1 MAIYLNNNVGVK
13 LATNAAPTTPSVD
26 ISAFVTNAVINQIVD
41 ELEVTAMG
49 DLSHRFV
56 AGLQSGT
63 FTIDFLNEWATSQVM
78 QTLNEAFGKTLAVS
92 VITVKG
98 ATVSAA
104 NPTYQFSI
112 LVNNLTPIGQGGV
125 AEIATSSLSFT
136 VNSAITVSPSVAF

>member
-26 ISAFVTNAVINQIVD
+26 ISSLVTSAVINQIVD

-49 DLSHRFV
+49 DSSHKYV

-63 FTIDFLNEWATSQVM
+63 FTIDFINDWATSQVM

-98 ATVSAA
+98 TAVSAA
-104 NPTYQFSI
+104 NPSYQFSI
-112 LVNNLTPIGQGGV
+112 LVNNLTPIGTAGV
-125 AEIATSSLSFT
+125 AEVATSSVTFT
-136 VNSAITVSPSVAF
+136 LNSALTVSPSVAF

>member
-13 LATNAAPTTPSVD
+13 LATDAAPTTPSID
-26 ISAFVTNAVINQIVD
+26 ISSYVTNAVINQIVD

-49 DLSHRFV
+49 DASHKFV

-63 FTIDFLNEWATSQVM
+63 FTIDFINDWAASQVNE
-78 QTLNEAFGKTLAVS
+78 TLSAAFGQTLAVS

-98 ATVSAA
+98 TAVAAT

-112 LVNNLTPIGQGGV
+112 FVNNLTPIGQGGV
-125 AEIATSSLSFT
+125 SEIATSSLSFT

>member
-13 LATNAAPTTPSVD
+13 LATAAAPTVPSVD

-49 DLSHRFV
+49 DTAHKFV

-63 FTIDFLNEWATSQVM
+63 FSIDFINDWATSQVM
-78 QTLNEAFGKTLAVS
+78 QTLNLAFGQTLAVS

-98 ATVSAA
+98 TTVSAA

-125 AEIATSSLSFT
+125 AEVATSSLSFT

>member
-13 LATNAAPTTPSVD
+13 LATNAAPTTPSID
-26 ISAFVTNAVINQIVD
+26 ISSYVTNAVINQIVD
-41 ELEVTAMG
+41 ELEVTSMG
-49 DLSHRFV
+49 STAHQFV

-63 FTIDFLNEWATSQVM
+63 FQIDILNEWATSQVM

-98 ATVSAA
+98 TTVSAA

-112 LVNNLTPIGQGGV
+112 LVNNLTPIGTGGV
-125 AEIATSSLSFT
+125 AELATSSLSFT
-136 VNSAITVSPSVAF
+136 INSAVTVSPSVAF

>member
-13 LATNAAPTTPSVD
+13 LATNAAPTTPSID
-26 ISAFVTNAVINQIVD
+26 ISAYVTNAVINQIVD

-49 DLSHRFV
+49 DSAHKFV

-63 FTIDFLNEWATSQVM
+63 FTVDFLNEWASSQVM
-78 QTLNEAFGKTLAVS
+78 QTLNAAFGQTLAVS

-98 ATVSAA
+98 TTVSAA

>member
-13 LATNAAPTTPSVD
+13 LATAAAPTTPSID
-26 ISAFVTNAVINQIVD
+26 ISAYVTNAVINQIVD
-41 ELEVTAMG
+41 ELEITAMG
-49 DLSHRFV
+49 SQSHQYV

-63 FTIDFLNEWATSQVM
+63 FTLDFINDWASSQVM
-78 QTLNEAFGKTLAVS
+78 QTLNDSFGKTLSVS

-98 ATVSAA
+98 TTVSAA

-112 LVNNLTPIGQGGV
+112 LVNNLTPLGQGGV
-125 AEIATSSLSFT
+125 AEIATSSVTFT

>member
-13 LATNAAPTTPSVD
+13 LATAAAPTTPSVD

-41 ELEVTAMG
+41 ELEITAMG
-49 DLSHRFV
+49 DTAHKFV

-63 FTIDFLNEWATSQVM
+63 FTIDFLNEWASAQVM
-78 QTLNEAFGKTLAVS
+78 QTLNAAFGQTLAVS

-98 ATVSAA
+98 TTVSAA
-104 NPTYQFSI
+104 NPTYQFSV

-136 VNSAITVSPSVAF
+136 VNSAVTVSSSVAF

>member
-13 LATNAAPTTPSVD
+13 LATAAAPTVPSVD

-49 DLSHRFV
+49 DTAHKFV

-63 FTIDFLNEWATSQVM
+63 FTVDFLNEWASSQVM
-78 QTLNEAFGKTLAVS
+78 QTLNAAFGQTLAVS

-98 ATVSAA
+98 TAVSAA

>member
-13 LATNAAPTTPSVD
+13 LATAAAPTTPSID
-26 ISAFVTNAVINQIVD
+26 ISAYVTNAVINQIVD

-49 DLSHRFV
+49 DSAHKYV

-63 FTIDFLNEWATSQVM
+63 FQIDFINDWAASQVM
-78 QTLNEAFGKTLAVS
+78 QTLNAAFGQTLSIS

-98 ATVSAA
+98 TAVSAA
-104 NPTYQFSI
+104 NPSYQFSI
-112 LVNNLTPIGQGGV
+112 LVNNLTPLGQGGV
-125 AEIATSSLSFT
+125 AEIATSSVSFT

>member
-13 LATNAAPTTPSVD
+13 LATNAAPTTPSID
-26 ISAFVTNAVINQIVD
+26 ISSLVTSAVINQIVD

-49 DLSHRFV
+49 DSAHKFV

-63 FTIDFLNEWATSQVM
+63 FTIDFINDWATSQVM

-98 ATVSAA
+98 TAVSAA
-104 NPTYQFSI
+104 NPSYQFSI
-112 LVNNLTPIGQGGV
+112 LVNNLTPIGTAGV
-125 AEIATSSLSFT
+125 AEVATSSVTFT
-136 VNSAITVSPSVAF
+136 LNSTLTVSPSVAF

>member
-13 LATNAAPTTPSVD
+13 LATNAAPTTPSID
-26 ISAFVTNAVINQIVD
+26 ISSLVTSAVINQIVD

-49 DLSHRFV
+49 DSSHKFV

-63 FTIDFLNEWATSQVM
+63 FTIDFINDWANSTVM

-98 ATVSAA
+98 TTVSAA
-104 NPTYQFSI
+104 NPSYQFSI
-112 LVNNLTPIGQGGV
+112 LVNNLTPIGTAGV
-125 AEIATSSLSFT
+125 AEVATSSITFT
-136 VNSAITVSPSVAF
+136 INSALTVSPSVAF

>member
-13 LATNAAPTTPSVD
+13 LATAAAPTTPSVD

-41 ELEVTAMG
+41 ELEITAMG
-49 DLSHRFV
+49 DTAHKFV

-63 FTIDFLNEWATSQVM
+63 FTIDFLNEWASAQVM
-78 QTLNEAFGKTLAVS
+78 QTLNAAFGQTLAVS

-98 ATVSAA
+98 TAVSAA

>member
-13 LATNAAPTTPSVD
+13 LATAAAPTSPSID
-26 ISAFVTNAVINQIVD
+26 ISAYVTNAVINQIVD
-41 ELEVTAMG
+41 ELQVTAMG
-49 DLSHRFV
+49 DSAHKFV

-63 FTIDFLNEWATSQVM
+63 FTIDFINDWASSQVM
-78 QTLNEAFGKTLAVS
+78 QTLNAAFGQTLAIS

-98 ATVSAA
+98 TAVSAA

-125 AEIATSSLSFT
+125 AEVATSSLSFT

>member
-13 LATNAAPTTPSVD
+13 LATNAAPTTPSID
-26 ISAFVTNAVINQIVD
+26 ISSLVTSAVINQIVD

-49 DLSHRFV
+49 DSAHKFV

-63 FTIDFLNEWATSQVM
+63 FTIDFINDWATNQVM

-98 ATVSAA
+98 TAVSAA
-104 NPTYQFSI
+104 NPSYQFSI
-112 LVNNLTPIGQGGV
+112 LVNNLTPIGTAGV
-125 AEIATSSLSFT
+125 AEVATSSITFT
-136 VNSAITVSPSVAF
+136 LNSALTVSPSVAF

>member
-13 LATNAAPTTPSVD
+13 LATAAAPTTPSVD

-49 DLSHRFV
+49 DTAHKFV

-63 FTIDFLNEWATSQVM
+63 FTIDFLNEWASSQVM
-78 QTLNEAFGKTLAVS
+78 QTLNAAFGQTLAVS

-98 ATVSAA
+98 TAVSAA

-125 AEIATSSLSFT
+125 SEIATSSLSFT
-136 VNSAITVSPSVAF
+136 VNSAITVSPTVAF

>member
-1 MAIYLNNNVGVK
+1 
-13 LATNAAPTTPSVD
+13 
-26 ISAFVTNAVINQIVD
+26 VTNAVINQIVD

-49 DLSHRFV
+49 DTAHKFV

-63 FTIDFLNEWATSQVM
+63 FTIDFINDWAAASVNE
-78 QTLNEAFGKTLAVS
+78 TLSAAFGKTLAVS

-98 ATVSAA
+98 TAVSAT

-125 AEIATSSLSFT
+125 SEIATSSLSFT

>member
-13 LATNAAPTTPSVD
+13 LATNAAPTTPSID
-26 ISAFVTNAVINQIVD
+26 ISSYVTNAVINQIVD

-49 DLSHRFV
+49 DTAHKFV

-63 FTIDFLNEWATSQVM
+63 FSIDFINDWAAAQVND
-78 QTLNEAFGKTLAVS
+78 TLSAAFGKTLAVS

-98 ATVSAA
+98 TAVSAT

-125 AEIATSSLSFT
+125 SEIATSSLSFT
-136 VNSAITVSPSVAF
+136 VNSAITVSPSVPF

>member
-13 LATNAAPTTPSVD
+13 LATAAAPTAPTID
-26 ISAFVTNAVINQIVD
+26 ISAYVTNAVINQIVD
-41 ELEVTAMG
+41 ELQVTAMG
-49 DLSHRFV
+49 DSAHKFV

-63 FTIDFLNEWATSQVM
+63 FTIDFINDWASSQVM
-78 QTLNEAFGKTLAVS
+78 QTLNAAFGQTLAIS

-98 ATVSAA
+98 TAVSAA

-125 AEIATSSLSFT
+125 AEVATSSLSFT

>member
-13 LATNAAPTTPSVD
+13 LATAAAPTVPSVD

-49 DLSHRFV
+49 DTAHKFV

-63 FTIDFLNEWATSQVM
+63 FTVDFLNEWASSQVM
-78 QTLNEAFGKTLAVS
+78 QTLNAAFGQTLAVS

-98 ATVSAA
+98 TTVSAA